1 MTASVD
7 NLFARDG
14 FFWWVGVVED
24 RMDPLKLG
32 RCRVRILGYHVDN
45 KQALP
50 TADLPWAMPMQ
61 PIFSAA
67 ISGKGQTPLGPL
79 EGTWVVGFFADG
91 KDMQQPIMMGTMG
104 GIASSSNTCTAQSQN
119 TNNTVNAQRDSNG
132 NIVKDQN
139 GNAIPVE
146 AVATNPTV
154 TVSNSI
160 TGTLPPLSQSQIQ
173 NVMDAIA
180 QRESSSIAGGVQ
192 NYDTVNSIGYVGK
205 YQFGAPAL
213 QTLGYIKP
221 KLGGTRTNADLND
234 PNIWTGQGG
243 VNNLDDFLANKNN
256 VQENAMYANMEFNYS
271 ELKRLGVIDAGTST
285 NEQVAGY
292 LTAAHLKGAGGAK
305 QLSLGKDGVDGYG
318 TQASSYY
325 QLGAAAI
332 GGTGNKPVAVADRNT
347 TNSGLNTALNLLR
360 TASGA
365 LNNPKLGQPD
375 AFSDP
380 NSVYPKCEYTH
391 RADTNKLA
399 TNNDDL
405 KTTPKPVKDANKIDN
420 VDTANHASGSWKEPP
435 SAYAAKYPYN
445 HVKETESGHVIELDD
460 TPNAERIHIYHK
472 SGTYVEI
479 DREGSVSY
487 KVMGENYNIF
497 ICNNRIYT
505 QGNMHV
511 TVDGANTLLVKNTLD
526 VEVLGKTTINIKND
540 ADLNVSGTFNIKAQ
554 NLNIETQQDLNIR
567 AGNYFSNTVGGDLSY
582 TVSGDEHH
590 RASGDINMDAS
601 DINLN
606 SGAANPTGADAT
618 GLDDGV
624 VTAITA
630 QGFAATGLTPLPVDI
645 ANPQNSF
652 GKGLSGLL
660 GGFGT
665 GGLGLLGNALSNPA
679 IANAVAGFSQGLGV
693 LGSGTLQ
700 STLGSF
706 GGGGVG
712 GILAAGGVDG
722 LNSVLSAGG
731 LGSGLESILGN
742 ALSNPAIANAVAGFG
757 SAANFISSE
766 GLGSFNQLL
775 NGQGFGNLDSI
786 IADAGLDLNS
796 LVVAKNTIAQTGIL
810 DAIKSSGL
818 IPAADILAGE
828 NIINNF
834 YKYGASTL
842 DVTLPVAVASIK
854 TDATEF
860 ASWTDFPDSAQ
871 LSKYFNL
878 GDVSSRV
885 QDVSSQFKIQD
896 QVGLSQY
903 DIITNLKALSV
914 NVLDTVYERYPNMQI
929 SNAFRPAASYLSNL
943 DENNAYADLLS
954 AIQSNVGADA
964 AAAVQQQL
972 DTPTPFEKGQAVNL
986 HFKGASAADYYEIAQ
1001 WIKNNVAY
1009 DQVRLEYSTLGS
1021 SEPWITVT
1029 HNPAYSRDVEAFD
1042 KVITSVN
1049 GQVVANYLV
1058 DLSSA

>member
-497 ICNNRIYT
+497 TRNNRIYT
-505 QGNMHV
+505 QGNMDV

-665 GGLGLLGNALSNPA
+665 GGLGL
-679 IANAVAGFSQGLGV
+679 
-693 LGSGTLQ
+693 
-700 STLGSF
+700 
-706 GGGGVG
+706 
-712 GILAAGGVDG
+712 
-722 LNSVLSAGG
+722 
-731 LGSGLESILGN
+731 LGN